1 MAAPAP
7 RVNFMRVP
15 NYDQRLRIKQ
25 ERAARYAFETAAS
38 RGRDARVAGEQYAQ
52 MGAMAGQAA
61 SVAARGA
68 AQAARGA
75 AGFAIAGAPPTF
87 RFLKDV
93 TSGAMVGSYT
103 AGRALAGLVGS
114 ASTAVQMMLAAEAK
128 RRQTLRD
135 QQAFLAASA
144 EERARMRAEI
154 TGEVEGAYLT
164 QTLRERDLAFTRG
177 QQTERERERIRQ
189 ENLRQMEA
197 EAAAGQTA
205 GLPIPVVIPPSGAA
219 MGAPV
224 APAAAEPAAAAAAA
238 AVPPVAAEP
247 GPPAPAMAVP
257 PPISAARLAAL
268 RARLEAASRAL
279 DASMGIQEDAG
290 AANPAM

>member
-25 ERAARYAFETAAS
+25 ERAARFAFEREAS
-38 RGRDARVAGEQYAQ
+38 RGRDARVAGEQYRQAGAIAGQ
-52 MGAMAGQAA
+52 AGAMAGQAA
-61 SVAARGA
+61 RGA
-68 AQAARGA
+68 ASGA
-75 AGFAIAGAPPTF
+75 YQGLSYAAPPTF
-87 RFLKDV
+87 RFIKDV
-93 TSGAMVGSYT
+93 TSGAMVGSYS
-103 AGRALAGLVGS
+103 AGRALAGFVGS

-128 RRQTLRD
+128 RRQTLREH
-135 QQAFLAASA
+135 QALLAASA
-144 EERARMRAEI
+144 EERARIRAEV

-219 MGAPV
+219 MGAPAA
-224 APAAAEPAAAAAAA
+224 APAAAPEPAAAAP
-238 AVPPVAAEP
+238 PPVAAEP
-247 GPPAPAMAVP
+247 GPPAPAMAVA
-257 PPISAARLAAL
+257 PPISTARLAAL

-279 DASMGIQEDAG
+279 DASMGMQQGDEG

>member
-1 MAAPAP
+1 
-7 RVNFMRVP
+7 
-15 NYDQRLRIKQ
+15 
-25 ERAARYAFETAAS
+25 
-38 RGRDARVAGEQYAQ
+38 
-52 MGAMAGQAA
+52 
-61 SVAARGA
+61 
-68 AQAARGA
+68 
-75 AGFAIAGAPPTF
+75 
-87 RFLKDV
+87 
-93 TSGAMVGSYT
+93 
-103 AGRALAGLVGS
+103 
-114 ASTAVQMMLAAEAK
+114 MMLAAEAK

-144 EERARMRAEI
+144 EERARLRAEI

-224 APAAAEPAAAAAAA
+224 APVAPAAAEPAAAAAAA

-257 PPISAARLAAL
+257 PPISAARIAAL